1 MFGND
6 ADLNNAMAQALRS
19 SMPALKSQ
27 AQFNAFA
34 LAFDAFRL
42 HVNNLMEG
50 KSTVESR
57 EVLDK
62 ALDAVKQASEITK
75 KYEEV
80 PEAQGPNSTAFVEA
94 PKEFHEYD
102 EVKRLLFELEHITT
116 VETLEH
122 WYTATTNR
130 RALVKT
136 QQLRNTLLDTIRAK
150 KVALMGS

>member
-6 ADLNNAMAQALRS
+6 ADMNDAMAKMLQA

-50 KSTVESR
+50 KSTKESQ
-57 EVLDK
+57 EVLEK

-80 PEAQGPNSTAFVEA
+80 PEAQGPNSKPFVEA

-102 EVKRLLFELEHITT
+102 EVKSLLLELDHITT
-116 VETLEH
+116 GELLDR
-122 WYTATTNR
+122 WYGATANR

-150 KVALMGS
+150 KIELTGT